1 MALLA
6 DGGRRSTAGRWREV
20 ADAGRHGLSLGS
32 ILLAFVCFLQ
42 APGRLVPDSKFD
54 LVIDPGQFLSRALH
68 LWEPTAQFGFLQN
81 QAVGYL
87 FPIGPFFWLGSFL
100 HVPGWIIQRSWLSL
114 LFVAAFVGFVRMM
127 TIMKIG
133 TPRARLLGGLLFALS
148 PAFLTLVGTT
158 SLALLG
164 GVCTPWII
172 GTLAR
177 WAEHPRRAVMR
188 AAVPVLFIG
197 GTNAT
202 STLAALI
209 LPTIFILF
217 QNRRVRWRLLAWW
230 PVAVVLATLWWAV
243 PLVFQGRYGFD
254 FLPYT
259 ERATTTVSTASA
271 VEMLRGTSSWLGYLG
286 INEPW
291 SRAADMLVH
300 NPIVV
305 GATVLVALAG
315 LLGLIRSNMPH
326 RRMFGAAFV
335 VGAVLIGSGYAGA
348 SSGPLARSLRTFL
361 DGPLGFARNVSKFD
375 PTLRI
380 VLLAGVVQMLST
392 VRLLSTVRGATRP
405 RPRLVGAIAVI
416 AAVAV
421 ASASVWP
428 ALIGRMAPSG
438 SFSAVPSYWKDVAKY
453 LRANGGDARSL
464 LVPTSAFAEYTWGRP
479 LDEPLQGYG
488 LAPWATR
495 NLIPF
500 GGPDD
505 IRMLDGIEDVLATGQ
520 GSPGLP
526 ETLRRDGVRFVVVRN
541 DLDWR
546 RSRSPRPIVVRTA
559 LTRSGLTS
567 VAQFGRVAKPKIAD
581 PITDL
586 GLSTTEAGFPAV
598 EIYSSG
604 RQTARA
610 TAYPL
615 DATVV
620 VSGAAESIGQLANR
634 NLLDGRAAVL
644 ARDAPRDLASGWA
657 HLVTD
662 TGVRQNTTFG
672 LVRDNE
678 SYVLQPGE
686 NAAGFGRT
694 RQFGTDPGDGA
705 ATNRQSTATMRG
717 VAAVT
722 ASSYGSW
729 LLALPEV
736 APWKA
741 LDGDSSTAWVA
752 EHTRDGTPE
761 LRITL
766 DAPATV
772 DHLDITPLADG
783 PWRLLT
789 RAVTVRTDTG
799 SVRTALTPTE
809 QPQRVAVPAGTTRVV
824 VVALDAERDG
834 DDPGRAGPGLREV
847 TLPGVDASRGVHTP
861 ADAGS
866 LAAPPTIAF
875 DRWRATPED
884 LLRRDPETTLDRTF
898 DAPAATY
905 KVTGTVVPRP
915 GPALEAFLNGLAARN
930 ANATKLL
937 TVSASSWWLD
947 LPANR
952 PENLFDDNPNTV
964 WLAKPAAPPRLI
976 NDRATVKPGTGAE
989 TSPLPADLDPNP
1001 TVTVSWPEERTLD
1014 SVEVAVSDLIG
1025 SPPKALHIT
1034 SVTGE
1039 RTVTI
1044 TNDPGTTGPGAIG
1057 RGTFEPLRTN
1067 KIQISFPELET
1078 RTVPSGLGDHPT
1090 IDVPV
1095 GFVGLKFPALADL
1108 AVPTL
1113 NGANVVSIGC
1123 ANGPTI
1129 DVDGNTYRLFASGT
1143 IDDFLQLRPLKA
1155 GVCEGPSSLPLAA
1168 GEHHIVGKPSEA
1180 FSAAS
1185 LTLAPAPLAAPA
1197 VGRDV
1202 ATTRW
1207 GRSSRTLSIGAG
1219 SEQILTVHEN
1229 ANRGWR
1235 AELNG
1240 TRLRSITVDGWQQG
1254 YIVPAG
1260 DAGTVTLTFTPDRAY
1275 RLSLLVGLIAALV
1288 LVAFALVGRRA
1299 PSTLDRAF
1307 DDGSS
1312 FALASTLDD
1321 VAPTSSRPEW
1331 HDLVIPI
1338 AAAAIV
1344 GTLLS
1349 AFAGLVA
1356 AAIVFALI
1364 RRTRLAPWAVAVPCV
1379 AAGVVAV
1386 ARVAKAQPGT
1396 GTGSFSGVAQILAAI
1411 AIAVAAGACLRAMPR
1426 LARGDVPFGEGVDP
1440 TSATIGPAPPPA
1452 PEPPIAGSEA
1462 ETLALASLPARPEHE
1477 VVDVP
1482 VGGATNAV
1490 VTTAGVL
1497 GP

>member
-1 MALLA
+1 MALRA
-6 DGGRRSTAGRWREV
+6 DGGRQSTASRWREV

-32 ILLAFVCFLQ
+32 IALAFVCFLQ

-54 LVIDPGQFLSRALH
+54 LVLDPGQFLSRALH

-87 FPIGPFFWLGSFL
+87 FPFGPFFWLGKFL

-114 LFVAAFVGFVRMM
+114 LFIAAFVGFVRML
-127 TIMKIG
+127 TIMRIG
-133 TPRARLLGGLLFALS
+133 TPRARLIGGLLFALS

-177 WAEHPRRAVMR
+177 WSEHPRRAVMR
-188 AAVPVLFIG
+188 AAIPVLFIG

-209 LPTIFILF
+209 LPTVFILF
-217 QNRRVRWRLLAWW
+217 QHRRVRWRLLAWW

-271 VEMLRGTSSWLGYLG
+271 MEMLRGTSNWLGYLG

-335 VGAVLIGSGYAGA
+335 VGAILIGSGYAGA
-348 SSGPLARSLRTFL
+348 SSGPQARGVRSLL
-361 DGPLGFARNVSKFD
+361 DGPLGFARNISKFD

-380 VLLAGVVQMLST
+380 VLLAGLVHVLSTARVFST
-392 VRLLSTVRGATRP
+392 VRDATRP
-405 RPRLVGAIAVI
+405 RLRLVGAVAVV

-428 ALIGRMAPSG
+428 AMIGRMAPSG
-438 SFSAVPSYWKDVAKY
+438 SFSAVPSYWKDAAKY

-500 GGPDD
+500 GGPDN
-505 IRMLDGIEDVLATGQ
+505 IRMLDGIEDLLATGD

-526 ETLRRDGVRFVVVRN
+526 ETLARDGVRFVVVRN

-546 RSRSPRPIVVRTA
+546 RSRSPRPMVVRSA
-559 LTRSGLTS
+559 LTRSGFTS
-567 VAQFGRVAKPKIAD
+567 VAQFGRVSTKKIAD

-598 EIYSSG
+598 EIYSSA
-604 RQTARA
+604 RQTART

-620 VSGAAESIGQLANR
+620 VSGAAESIGQLAAR

-644 ARDAPRDLASGWA
+644 ARDAPQDLASNWA

-686 NAAGFGRT
+686 NAAGFGKT

-705 ATNRQSTATMRG
+705 AVNRQSTATMRG

-741 LDGDSSTAWVA
+741 LDGDPSTAWVA
-752 EHTRDGTPE
+752 EHTRDGSPE

-766 DAPATV
+766 DAPAGV

-789 RAVTVRTDTG
+789 RAVTVKTDTG

-809 QPQRVAVPAGTTRVV
+809 QPQRVAVPAGATRVV
-824 VVALDAERDG
+824 VVVLDAERSA

-847 TLPGVDASRGVHTP
+847 ALPGVGASRGVHTP

-866 LAAPPTIAF
+866 LAAPPTIAI
-875 DRWRATPED
+875 DRWRATPGD

-915 GPALEAFLNGLAARN
+915 GPALEAFLNGIAARN
-930 ANATKLL
+930 GNATKLL

-947 LPANR
+947 LPSNR
-952 PENLFDDNPNTV
+952 PENLFDDSPNTV
-964 WLAKPAAPPRLI
+964 WLAKPATPPRLT
-976 NDRATVKPGTGAE
+976 NDRATVRPGAGAE

-1001 TVTVSWPEERTLD
+1001 TLTVSWPEPRALD

-1025 SPPKALHIT
+1025 SPPKVLHIT
-1034 SVTGE
+1034 SAAGE

-1044 TNDPGTTGPGAIG
+1044 TNG

-1078 RTVPSGLGDHPT
+1078 RTVQSGFGDHRT

-1095 GFVGLKFPALADL
+1095 GFAGLKFPALADV

-1123 ANGPTI
+1123 ENGPTI
-1129 DVDGNTYRLFASGT
+1129 DVDGTTYRLFASGT

-1155 GVCEGPSSLPLAA
+1155 GVCEGPSSLPLAS
-1168 GEHHIVGKPSEA
+1168 GEHHVVGKPSEA
-1180 FSAAS
+1180 FSTAS
-1185 LTLAPAPLAAPA
+1185 LTFAPAPLTAPA
-1197 VGRDV
+1197 AGRDV
-1202 ATTRW
+1202 AATRW
-1207 GRSSRTLSIGAG
+1207 GRVSRTLTIGAG

-1235 AELNG
+1235 ADLNG

-1260 DAGTVTLTFTPDRAY
+1260 DGGAVRLTFTPDHAY

-1288 LVAFALVGRRA
+1288 LVAFAVLGRRA
-1299 PSTLDRAF
+1299 PSTIDRSF
-1307 DDGSS
+1307 DDESPL
-1312 FALASTLDD
+1312 ALRSTLDE
-1321 VAPTSSRPEW
+1321 APPTFGRADW
-1331 HDLVIPI
+1331 RTLVIPI
-1338 AAAAIV
+1338 GAALVV

-1349 AFAGLVA
+1349 AFAGLIA
-1356 AAIVFALI
+1356 AAVVFVVI
-1364 RRTRLAPWAVAVPCV
+1364 RRTNLASWAVAVPCL
-1379 AAGVVAV
+1379 AAGAFAV

-1396 GTGSFSGVAQILAAI
+1396 GSGSFSAAAQILAAVAI
-1411 AIAVAAGACLRAMPR
+1411 AIAAGTCLRGM
-1426 LARGDVPFGEGVDP
+1426 ARPAQREIPLGEGTDP
-1440 TSATIGPAPPPA
+1440 IGATVESPEQAPTDLRVEGGA
-1452 PEPPIAGSEA
+1452 AEA
-1462 ETLALASLPARPEHE
+1462 LPSPSLPARPEHE

-1482 VGGATNAV
+1482 VGRATDAV
-1490 VTTAGVL
+1490 VSAGGVL